1 MGDSGDILS
10 APDFDEL
17 VFELETASTREKL
30 DMNEGAAKILQFERR
45 VMWRKRLLSLQDALV
60 LTVMLSGLITAAFLI
75 LARLRPVSVRWWIA
89 VIVTVGLVLVT
100 LLIRWYLTR
109 VRQDDAAFLI
119 DESLTLDDRIA
130 TSQMII
136 ERGGPTGAIEAA
148 LIEDAATRIGGKQA
162 ASIVPFR
169 AHRWYALSL
178 VSIAAVAAALMI
190 PGRSMPADQPLAA
203 ERADV
208 ESAGEQ
214 LEQSATE
221 IEQAVPGTETSAL
234 ATEQAEIGRGFR
246 RALATRSEALRRLSA
261 LEERIRKRHDDLTS
275 TRADEIV
282 SLADRRLG
290 ETLSSQSAKR
300 PSTADSEQSLLS
312 RSSDE
317 PRDAKSDVVKGD
329 RQSSSTEREDTAGG
343 GNKKSATST
352 RSRDGHP
359 ANTARAHRETQ
370 AERQKRL
377 QEPDASKPPGS
388 GLTQPEPTN
397 SNARASETGRE
408 SANSSDKK
416 GDAQKPGNAATDAPR
431 PGGEK
436 TAEPNTD
443 ERKAD
448 QQPAQPPAGS
458 LDALKAVPESIASQ
472 AAKAIPNIS
481 EELLK
486 KAAELRA
493 NRLSPQDI
501 EKLRKAAEFLARDL
515 SNIAQSE
522 QLKKT
527 LEEMT
532 RQVRPEQI
540 EQVARELA
548 SHEKLKQ
555 ELEAAARLL
564 SENQQA
570 KETVA
575 GLAGQIRRM
584 QDPVGQTGN
593 NRRGDPAT
601 DPGARSNR
609 ADAQSFPSSRAG
621 RGGVPENV
629 EKADNRF
636 AGQGRESSLKGGKLQ
651 GRAGGE
657 YLYLQSKAGVGAAR
671 APYSSAYPQYRREA
685 ERTVRRSQVPPNL
698 RSVVRKYFDAI
709 NPDAKKQ

>member
-1 MGDSGDILS
+1 
-10 APDFDEL
+10 
-17 VFELETASTREKL
+17 
-30 DMNEGAAKILQFERR
+30 MNEGASTILQFERR

-75 LARLRPVSVRWWIA
+75 LARLQPVTFRWWIA
-89 VIVTVGLVLVT
+89 VIFTVGLVLVA

-109 VRQDDAAFLI
+109 VRKDDAAFLI

-136 ERGGPTGAIEAA
+136 ERGGPTGAIEVA
-148 LIEDAATRIGGKQA
+148 LIEDAAARIGGKKA

-190 PGRSMPADQPLAA
+190 PGRSMPADQALAA

-208 ESAGEQ
+208 ASAGEQ

-234 ATEQAEIGRGFR
+234 AKEQAEIGRGFR

-290 ETLSSQSAKR
+290 ETLSTQSTKR
-300 PSTADSEQSLLS
+300 PATADSEQSSLS

-317 PRDAKSDVVKGD
+317 PPNVKRDVVKGD
-329 RQSSSTEREDTAGG
+329 RQLSSPDRAGAEGASNKNAATSPKSSDGQPSNTAGT
-343 GNKKSATST
+343 K
-352 RSRDGHP
+352 
-359 ANTARAHRETQ
+359 RETQ
-370 AERQKRL
+370 AKRQKRL
-377 QEPDASKPPGS
+377 QEPNASKPPGS
-388 GLTQPEPTN
+388 GLTKPEPTN
-397 SNARASETGRE
+397 SNTRAASETARE
-408 SANSSDKK
+408 SANTSDKK
-416 GDAQKPGNAATDAPR
+416 ADAQKPGDAAPDAPK

-436 TAEPNTD
+436 TPEPNT
-443 ERKAD
+443 EARKAD

-493 NRLSPQDI
+493 NKLNPQDI

-522 QLKKT
+522 QLKKA
-527 LEEMT
+527 LEEMA

-584 QDPVGQTGN
+584 QDPIGQTGN
-593 NRRGDPAT
+593 NRRGDPVT

-609 ADAQSFPSSRAG
+609 ADAQSSPSSRAG
-621 RGGVPENV
+621 RLGVPENV

-709 NPDAKKQ
+709 NPDSKRP